1 MKKLFLILAGIM
13 FLAVTTSCEHKD
25 LCYNHPEHAHKYH
38 IKVVADY
45 RLDWEECY
53 GGPDWEANWPEN
65 YLDYNSLRPGKPS
78 GLRVVNNDVK
88 GNSNTHNIAANGG
101 VVTLYEGVN
110 DLLFYNNDT
119 EYILFSRINDMS
131 GASTRATTRATT
143 RTRTRA
149 TYMGSKYANEGEET
163 MTPPD
168 ALFANYYE
176 GYIAEKVIDPSV
188 VEVTLQPLVFTYKI
202 RYEFAEG
209 LEYVSLI
216 RGALSGMARSVTLDT
231 GETSAEAATLLFD
244 GEVTDF
250 GGRAKVTS
258 FGVPAFPNANYPSRA
273 EAKHALN
280 LEVLLKNG
288 NMLSFDYDVTDQV
301 LAQPHGGVIV
311 IKGIEVKVEQGVTN
325 SGGFDVSVSDWGPYE
340 DIVLPL

>member
-1 MKKLFLILAGIM
+1 MKQLLYTLAGLLLM
-13 FLAVTTSCEHKD
+13 ATTSCEHKE
-25 LCYNHPEHAHKYH
+25 LCYHHSEHAQKYH

-53 GGPDWEANWPEN
+53 DGPDWKANWPES
-65 YLDYNSLRPGKPS
+65 YVDYNSLRPSKPS
-78 GLRVVNNDVK
+78 GLRVVNNDLQ
-88 GNSNTHNIAANGG
+88 GNSNTHNLAADGG

-119 EYILFSRINDMS
+119 EYILFSRINDMN

-143 RTRTRA
+143 RSRTRA
-149 TYMGSKYANEGEET
+149 TYMGSKYANEGEAT
-163 MTPPD
+163 ITPPD

-176 GYIAEKVIDPSV
+176 DYLAEKVVEPTV

-202 RYEFAEG
+202 RYEIVEG
-209 LEYVSLI
+209 LEHVSLA

-244 GEVTDF
+244 CETTDF
-250 GGRAKVTS
+250 GSRAKVNS
-258 FGVPAFPNANYPSRA
+258 FGVPAFPNANYPSRS
-273 EAKHALN
+273 EIKHALN
-280 LEVLLKNG
+280 LEVMLKNG
-288 NMLSFDYDVTDQV
+288 TMQSFDFDVTDQV
-301 LAQPHGGVIV
+301 LAQPQGGVIV
-311 IKGIEVKVEQGVTN
+311 VKDIVVKQEEGKP